1 MKDYQAQFLDFAI
14 QNNVLK
20 FGEFTLKSGRL
31 SPYFF
36 NFGLFQ
42 SGSSLAKLGDYYAQ
56 AIVDSGLEFDMLF
69 GPAYKGIP
77 LVAVV
82 AANLYEKH
90 GIDYPYAYNRK
101 EVKDHGEGGSIVG
114 APLAGRV
121 LVVDDV
127 ISAGTAS
134 REAAELVAENQAEI
148 AGICISLDR
157 QERGQGEK
165 SAVQEIAETY
175 DISVI
180 NIIGLNQVIQY
191 LETTEQDQALLGK
204 ISEYRETYGVS

>member
-1 MKDYQAQFLDFAI
+1 MKDYQAEFLQFAI
-14 QNNVLK
+14 DNNVLK
-20 FGEFTLKSGRL
+20 FGEFTLKSGRI

-56 AIVDSGLEFDMLF
+56 AIVDSGVEFDMLF

-82 AANLYEKH
+82 AATLYEKH
-90 GIDYPYAYNRK
+90 GLDYPYAYNRK
-101 EVKDHGEGGSIVG
+101 EAKDHGEGGTIVG
-114 APLAGRV
+114 APLAGKV

-134 REAAELVAENQAEI
+134 REAADLVAENKASL

-175 DISVI
+175 NISVI

-191 LETTEQDQALLGK
+191 LETTQQDEQLLAK
-204 ISEYRETYGVS
+204 ISGYSANYGVS